1 MLKQW
6 VLAVAA
12 VAVLAVFILSLV
24 PFFVNA
30 EVFRPTIESQLSSAL
45 GREVTIGHITFAIL
59 AGSLDAEDI
68 FIADDPEFSSIP
80 FIQAKKLNVG
90 VEVLPIVFHH
100 QLHITKLNIDT
111 PSIQL
116 IQNAAGRW
124 NSPALAAS
132 LNPVSHNSRVPCQI
146 LRCRS

>member
-30 EVFRPTIESQLSSAL
+30 EAFRPTIESQLSSAL
-45 GREVTIGHITFAIL
+45 GREVTMGHITFAIL

-100 QLHITKLNIDT
+100 TSAYHEAQHRHPIHSTY
-111 PSIQL
+111 PER
-116 IQNAAGRW
+116 GRKVEFLQHW
-124 NSPALAAS
+124 RHPYET
-132 LNPVSHNSRVPCQI
+132 R
-146 LRCRS
+146 